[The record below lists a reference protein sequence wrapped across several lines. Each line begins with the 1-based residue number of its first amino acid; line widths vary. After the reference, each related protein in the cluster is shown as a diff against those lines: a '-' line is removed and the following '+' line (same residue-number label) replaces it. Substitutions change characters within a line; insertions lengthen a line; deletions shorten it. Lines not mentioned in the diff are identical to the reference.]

1 MIKDLDLNR
10 INSYINSVEQLEINQ
25 IASIR
30 QKEQLEHQIETLI
43 KSKNI
48 ASENLDIAV
57 NAVAVLR
64 LISDD
69 AVQHSYK
76 FIQDSVNSTL
86 ERIFSKS
93 TRKIQLKEGTFRNQ
107 YPQLEIELY
116 VEGGKTRSLKSDS
129 GHGLMQIISLLCV
142 LSLIVITGSRRLV
155 VLDEVL
161 SGLSAK
167 SRMIICEV
175 LWAFTEIGFQFL
187 LNEHGL
193 IPEKSY
199 VVHLETSNAIS
210 SIKETYIAE
219 SGTYLD
225 GRLLEEELNT
235 KVEE

>member
-48 ASENLDIAV
+48 ASENLDIAA

-69 AVQHSYK
+69 AVQNSYK

>member
-1 MIKDLDLNR
+1 MTKNLDLSR

-25 IASIR
+25 KASIK
-30 QKEQLEHQIETLI
+30 QKEQLEMQIAQLL
-43 KSKNI
+43 KNKNI
-48 ASENLDIAV
+48 ASENLDIAA

-64 LISDD
+64 LVSDD
-69 AVQHSYK
+69 AVQQSYK
-76 FIQDSVNSTL
+76 FIQDSVNGTL

-142 LSLIVITGSRRLV
+142 LSLIVITGSRRLL

-167 SRMIICEV
+167 SRMIVCEV
-175 LWAFTEIGFQFL
+175 LWAFTSIGFQFV

-193 IPEKSY
+193 IPENSY
-199 VVHLETSNAIS
+199 VIHLETENTIS
-210 SIKETYIAE
+210 SVKEAYIAE
-219 SGTYLD
+219 TGTYLD
-225 GRLLEEELNT
+225 GKLLEEQLNT
-235 KVEE
+235 KSEE

>member
-1 MIKDLDLNR
+1 MTKNLDLSR

-25 IASIR
+25 KASIT
-30 QKEQLEHQIETLI
+30 QKEQLEMQIAQLL
-43 KSKNI
+43 KNKNI
-48 ASENLDIAV
+48 ASENLDIAA

-64 LISDD
+64 LVSDD
-69 AVQHSYK
+69 AVQQSYK
-76 FIQDSVNSTL
+76 FIQDSVNGTL

-142 LSLIVITGSRRLV
+142 LSLIVITGSRRLL

-167 SRMIICEV
+167 SRMIVCEV
-175 LWAFTEIGFQFL
+175 LWAFTSIGFQFV

-193 IPEKSY
+193 IPENSY
-199 VVHLETSNAIS
+199 VIHLETENAIS
-210 SIKETYIAE
+210 SVKEAYIAE
-219 SGTYLD
+219 TGTYLD
-225 GRLLEEELNT
+225 GKLLEEQLNT
-235 KVEE
+235 KSEE

>member
-1 MIKDLDLNR
+1 MTKNLDLNR

-25 IASIR
+25 KASMK
-30 QKEQLEHQIETLI
+30 QKEQLEMQIAQLL
-43 KSKNI
+43 KNKNI
-48 ASENLDIAV
+48 ASENLDIAA

-64 LISDD
+64 LVSDD
-69 AVQHSYK
+69 AVQQSYK
-76 FIQDSVNSTL
+76 FIQDSVNGTL

-142 LSLIVITGSRRLV
+142 LSLIVITGSRRLL

-167 SRMIICEV
+167 SRMIVCEV
-175 LWAFTEIGFQFL
+175 LWAFTSIGFQFV

-193 IPEKSY
+193 IPENSY
-199 VVHLETSNAIS
+199 VIHLETENAIS
-210 SIKETYIAE
+210 SVKEAYIAE
-219 SGTYLD
+219 TGTYLD
-225 GRLLEEELNT
+225 GKLLEEQLNT
-235 KVEE
+235 KSEE

>member
-1 MIKDLDLNR
+1 MTKNLDLDR

-25 IASIR
+25 KASLK
-30 QKEQLEHQIETLI
+30 QKEQLENQIAQLL
-43 KSKNI
+43 KNKNI
-48 ASENLDIAV
+48 ASENLDIAA

-69 AVQHSYK
+69 AVQQSYR
-76 FIQDSVNSTL
+76 FIQDSVNGTL

-93 TRKIQLKEGTFRNQ
+93 TRKIQLKEGTYRNQ

-142 LSLIVITGSRRLV
+142 LSLIVITGSRRLL

-167 SRMIICEV
+167 SRMIVCEV
-175 LWAFTEIGFQFL
+175 LWAFTSIGFQFV

-193 IPEKSY
+193 IPENSY
-199 VVHLETSNAIS
+199 VVHLETLNSVS
-210 SIKETYIAE
+210 SIKEAYIAE
-219 SGTYLD
+219 TGTYLD
-225 GRLLEEELNT
+225 GKLLEEELNT
-235 KVEE
+235 KTEE

>member
-1 MIKDLDLNR
+1 MTKNLDLSR

-25 IASIR
+25 KASIK
-30 QKEQLEHQIETLI
+30 QKEQLEMQIAQLL
-43 KSKNI
+43 KNKNI
-48 ASENLDIAV
+48 ASENLDIAA

-64 LISDD
+64 LVSDD
-69 AVQHSYK
+69 AVQQSYK
-76 FIQDSVNSTL
+76 FIQDSVNGTL

-142 LSLIVITGSRRLV
+142 LSLIVITGSRRLL

-167 SRMIICEV
+167 SRMIVCEV
-175 LWAFTEIGFQFL
+175 LWAFTSIGFQFV

-193 IPEKSY
+193 IPENSY
-199 VVHLETSNAIS
+199 VIHLETENAIS
-210 SIKETYIAE
+210 SVKEAYIAE
-219 SGTYLD
+219 TGTYLD
-225 GRLLEEELNT
+225 GKLLEEQLNT
-235 KVEE
+235 KSEE

>member
-1 MIKDLDLNR
+1 MTKNLDLER

-25 IASIR
+25 KASLK
-30 QKEQLEHQIETLI
+30 QKEQLESQIAQLL
-43 KSKNI
+43 KNKNI
-48 ASENLDIAV
+48 ASENLDIAA

-64 LISDD
+64 LVSDD
-69 AVQHSYK
+69 AVQQSYK
-76 FIQDSVNSTL
+76 FIQDSVNGTL

-142 LSLIVITGSRRLV
+142 LSLIVITGSRRLL

-167 SRMIICEV
+167 SRMIVCEV
-175 LWAFTEIGFQFL
+175 LWAFTSIGFQFV

-193 IPEKSY
+193 IPENSY

-219 SGTYLD
+219 TGTYLD
-225 GRLLEEELNT
+225 GKLLEEQSNT
-235 KVEE
+235 KIEE

>member
-1 MIKDLDLNR
+1 M
-10 INSYINSVEQLEINQ
+10 Q
-25 IASIR
+25 IA
-30 QKEQLEHQIETLI
+30 QLL
-43 KSKNI
+43 KNKNI
-48 ASENLDIAV
+48 ASENLDIAA

-64 LISDD
+64 LVSDD
-69 AVQHSYK
+69 AVQQSYK
-76 FIQDSVNSTL
+76 FIQDSVNGTL

-142 LSLIVITGSRRLV
+142 LILIVITGSRRLL

-167 SRMIICEV
+167 SRMIVCEV
-175 LWAFTEIGFQFL
+175 LWAFTSIGFQFV

-193 IPEKSY
+193 IPENSY
-199 VVHLETSNAIS
+199 VIHLETENAIS
-210 SIKETYIAE
+210 SVKEAYIAE
-219 SGTYLD
+219 TGTYLD
-225 GRLLEEELNT
+225 GKLLEEQLNT
-235 KVEE
+235 KSEE

>member
-1 MIKDLDLNR
+1 MTKNLDLNR

-25 IASIR
+25 KASIK
-30 QKEQLEHQIETLI
+30 QKEQLEMQIAQLL
-43 KSKNI
+43 KNKNI
-48 ASENLDIAV
+48 ASENLDIAA

-64 LISDD
+64 LVSDD
-69 AVQHSYK
+69 AVQQSYK
-76 FIQDSVNSTL
+76 FIQDSVNGTL

-142 LSLIVITGSRRLV
+142 LSLIVITGSRRLL

-167 SRMIICEV
+167 SRMIVCEV
-175 LWAFTEIGFQFL
+175 LWAFTSIGFQFV

-193 IPEKSY
+193 IPENSY
-199 VVHLETSNAIS
+199 VIHLETENAIS
-210 SIKETYIAE
+210 SVKEAYIAE
-219 SGTYLD
+219 TGTYLD
-225 GRLLEEELNT
+225 GKLLEEQLNT
-235 KVEE
+235 KSEE

>member
-1 MIKDLDLNR
+1 MTKNLDLDR

-25 IASIR
+25 KASLK
-30 QKEQLEHQIETLI
+30 QKEQLENQIAQLL
-43 KSKNI
+43 KNKNI
-48 ASENLDIAV
+48 ASENLDIAA

-69 AVQHSYK
+69 AVQQSYR
-76 FIQDSVNSTL
+76 FIQDSVNGTL

-93 TRKIQLKEGTFRNQ
+93 TRKIQLKEGTYRNQ

-142 LSLIVITGSRRLV
+142 LSLIVITGSRRLL

-167 SRMIICEV
+167 SRMIVCEV
-175 LWAFTEIGFQFL
+175 LWAFTSIGFQFV

-193 IPEKSY
+193 IPENSY
-199 VVHLETSNAIS
+199 VVHLETLNSVS
-210 SIKETYIAE
+210 SIKEAYIAE
-219 SGTYLD
+219 TGTYLD
-225 GRLLEEELNT
+225 GKLLEEELNT
-235 KVEE
+235 KIEE

>member
-1 MIKDLDLNR
+1 MTAELDINKV
-10 INSYINSVEQLEINQ
+10 NSYIELVEQLEINQ
-25 IASIR
+25 KASLK
-30 QKEQLEHQIETLI
+30 QKEQLEQQIAQLT
-43 KSKNI
+43 KNKNI
-48 ASENLDIAV
+48 ASENLDIVA
-57 NAVAVLR
+57 NAVTVLR

-69 AVQHSYK
+69 AVQQSYK

-93 TRKIQLKEGTFRNQ
+93 TRKIKLKESTFRGQ

-142 LSLIVITGSRRLV
+142 LSLIVITNSRRLL

-167 SRMIICEV
+167 SRMIVCEV
-175 LWAFTEIGFQFL
+175 LWAFTEIGFQFV

-193 IPEKSY
+193 IPENSY
-199 VVHLETSNAIS
+199 VVHLETTGGIS
-210 SIKETYIAE
+210 SIVDSYIAS

-225 GRLLEEELNT
+225 GKLLEEQISTNIEQ
-235 KVEE
+235 